1 MMRTIMAALIALAA
15 FGGGTAHAGTNGML
29 LAADNCYA
37 VGQRVAKQRGAQLAS
52 AQAVSGGCK
61 IVLIIPGGNGQRP
74 KRVEV
79 VVNG

>member
-1 MMRTIMAALIALAA
+1 MTRKITAALIALAI
-15 FGGGTAHAGTNGML
+15 FGGAAAHATENQML
-29 LAADNCYA
+29 IAADNCYA
-37 VGQRVAKQRGAQLAS
+37 VGQRVAAQRGAQLAS

-74 KRVEV
+74 KRVEM